1 MDDLESVIF
10 LPSFLGKTG
19 DVSGENMVMFKS
31 CPRCS
36 GDRTLEHD
44 LYGWY
49 ILCLTCGFVSYPS
62 ISAETGQPVEESK
75 KLA

>member
-10 LPSFLGKTG
+10 LLSFFGKTG
-19 DVSGENMVMFKS
+19 DVSGEKMVMFKS

-49 ILCLTCGFVSYPS
+49 ILCLTCGFVSYPTV
-62 ISAETGQPVEESK
+62 SAETGQPVEESK

>member
-1 MDDLESVIF
+1 
-10 LPSFLGKTG
+10 
-19 DVSGENMVMFKS
+19 MVMFKS

-49 ILCLTCGFVSYPS
+49 ILCLTCGFVSYPTV
-62 ISAETGQPVEESK
+62 SAETGQPVEESK

>member
-1 MDDLESVIF
+1 
-10 LPSFLGKTG
+10 
-19 DVSGENMVMFKS
+19 MVLFKS

-49 ILCLTCGFVSYPS
+49 ILCLACGFVTYPS
-62 ISAETGQPVEESK
+62 VKAEPTHTTHDRQKSA
-75 KLA
+75 

>member
-1 MDDLESVIF
+1 MGGLESVIF
-10 LPSFLGKTG
+10 LQPFHGRAG
-19 DVSGENMVMFKS
+19 DVSGENMVLFKS

-49 ILCLTCGFVSYPS
+49 ILCLTCGFVSYPEVN
-62 ISAETGQPVEESK
+62 AETGQPVEEIK